1 MDSELHNSRTSTEVQ
16 VSQSSIAWTP
26 PTGVLGGIVAEAY
39 ERVDRLRADRA
50 LVAGLEREA
59 AAAPL
64 PPSFRSGLR
73 QAMVSVIAEVKRKSP
88 SKGTINPSL
97 TAASQASAYAA
108 GGAAAIS
115 VLTEPVHF
123 GGSVADLREARAAVG
138 VPLLRKDFHV
148 DELQLVEARAAGASA
163 ALLIARALPPDALR
177 RLVAFALSMDLE
189 PLVEVRTALELE
201 RAIAAGARVIGVNNR
216 DLETLDIEPH
226 VGDTIVRLIPAECVA
241 IAESGVR
248 GVEDVERAAR
258 AGADAVLVGSS
269 VSASPDPVAAVKG
282 LTLVRRSG
290 RGG

>member
-1 MDSELHNSRTSTEVQ
+1 M
-16 VSQSSIAWTP
+16 
-26 PTGVLGGIVAEAY
+26 AEAY

-88 SKGTINPSL
+88 SKGTINASL

-115 VLTEPVHF
+115 VLTEQVHF

-148 DELQLVEARAAGASA
+148 DELQLIEARAAGASA
-163 ALLIARALPPDALR
+163 ALLIARALPPDTLR

-216 DLETLDIEPH
+216 DLETLDIH
-226 VGDTIVRLIPAECVA
+226 VGDAIVRLIPPECVA

-269 VSASPDPVAAVKG
+269 VSASADPVAAVKG
-282 LTLVRRSG
+282 LTVVRRSG

>member
-1 MDSELHNSRTSTEVQ
+1 M
-16 VSQSSIAWTP
+16 
-26 PTGVLGGIVAEAY
+26 LGGIVAEAY

-88 SKGTINPSL
+88 SKGTINASL

-115 VLTEPVHF
+115 VLTEQVHF

-148 DELQLVEARAAGASA
+148 DELQLIEARAAGASA
-163 ALLIARALPPDALR
+163 ALLIARALPPDTLR

-226 VGDTIVRLIPAECVA
+226 VGDAIVRLIPPECVA

-269 VSASPDPVAAVKG
+269 VSASADPVAAVKG
-282 LTLVRRSG
+282 LTVVRRSG